1 MIRFVIV
8 GVVVVIALLAN
19 LWQRKRQVD
28 APTQGASEV
37 PSQIDRSDFVR
48 PDAPWVVLA
57 FTSATCQTC
66 SDIERKVRVLET
78 NSVAIQILE
87 YTAQRDLHE
96 RYKIDAVPTVLMAD
110 ANGVVQANFLGP
122 VSATDLWAALARA
135 RDSVV

>member
-28 APTQGASEV
+28 APTQGSSEV
-37 PSQIDRSDFVR
+37 PSQIDRADFAR
-48 PDAPWVVLA
+48 PDAPWIVLA

>member
-37 PSQIDRSDFVR
+37 PSQIDRADFAR
-48 PDAPWVVLA
+48 PDAPWIVLA

-87 YTAQRDLHE
+87 YTAQRELHD
-96 RYKIDAVPTVLMAD
+96 RYKIDAVPTVLIAD

>member
-8 GVVVVIALLAN
+8 GVVVVVALLAN

-37 PSQIDRSDFVR
+37 PSQIDRADFVR
-48 PDAPWVVLA
+48 PDAPWIVLA

-87 YTAQRDLHE
+87 YTAQRELHE

>member
-1 MIRFVIV
+1 MIRFIIV
-8 GVVVVIALLAN
+8 GVVVVVALLAN

-48 PDAPWVVLA
+48 PDASWIVLA

-78 NSVAIQILE
+78 SSVAIQILE
-87 YTAQRDLHE
+87 FTAERELHE

-122 VSATDLWAALARA
+122 VSATDLWAALARV

>member
-1 MIRFVIV
+1 MIRFVFV

-48 PDAPWVVLA
+48 PDAPWIVLA

-66 SDIERKVRVLET
+66 SDIERKARVLET

-87 YTAQRDLHE
+87 YTAERELHE

>member
-37 PSQIDRSDFVR
+37 PSQIDRSDFAR
-48 PDAPWVVLA
+48 PDAPWIVLA

-87 YTAQRDLHE
+87 YTAQRELHE
-96 RYKIDAVPTVLMAD
+96 RYKVDAVPTVLMAD

>member
-48 PDAPWVVLA
+48 PDAPWIVLA

-78 NSVAIQILE
+78 NNVAIQILE
-87 YTAQRDLHE
+87 YTPQRELHE

>member
-8 GVVVVIALLAN
+8 GVVVVVALLAN

-37 PSQIDRSDFVR
+37 PSQIDRADFAR
-48 PDAPWVVLA
+48 PDAPWIVLA

-78 NSVAIQILE
+78 NNVAIQILE
-87 YTAQRDLHE
+87 YTAQRELHE

>member
-8 GVVVVIALLAN
+8 GVVVVVALLAN

-37 PSQIDRSDFVR
+37 PSQIDRSDFLR
-48 PDAPWVVLA
+48 PDAPWIVLA

-78 NSVAIQILE
+78 SCVAIQILE
-87 YTAQRDLHE
+87 FTAERELHE

-110 ANGVVQANFLGP
+110 VKGVVQANFLGP

>member
-1 MIRFVIV
+1 MIRFIIV
-8 GVVVVIALLAN
+8 GVVVVVALLAN

-37 PSQIDRSDFVR
+37 PSQIDRADFVR

-87 YTAQRDLHE
+87 YTAQRELHE
-96 RYKIDAVPTVLMAD
+96 RYKIDAVPAVLMAD

-135 RDSVV
+135 RDSVA

>member
-28 APTQGASEV
+28 APTQGATEV

-48 PDAPWVVLA
+48 PDVPWIVLA

-78 NSVAIQILE
+78 NSVARQILE
-87 YTAQRDLHE
+87 YTAQRELHE

-110 ANGVVQANFLGP
+110 AKGVVQANFLGP

>member
-1 MIRFVIV
+1 VIRFVIV
-8 GVVVVIALLAN
+8 GVVVVVALLAN

-48 PDAPWVVLA
+48 PDAPWIVLA

-87 YTAQRDLHE
+87 YTAERELHQ
-96 RYKIDAVPTVLMAD
+96 RYKIDAVPAVLMAD

>member
-8 GVVVVIALLAN
+8 GVVVVVALLAN

-37 PSQIDRSDFVR
+37 PSQVDRSDFVR
-48 PDAPWVVLA
+48 PDASWIVLA

-78 NSVAIQILE
+78 SSVAIQILE
-87 YTAQRDLHE
+87 YTSERELHK
-96 RYKIDAVPTVLMAD
+96 RYKIDAVPAVLMAD

>member
-1 MIRFVIV
+1 MIRFGIV
-8 GVVVVIALLAN
+8 GVVVVVALLAN
-19 LWQRKRQVD
+19 LWQRRRRVD
-28 APTQGASEV
+28 APTQGASEI

-48 PDAPWVVLA
+48 PEASWIVLA

-78 NSVAIQILE
+78 SSVAIQILE
-87 YTAQRDLHE
+87 FTAERELHK
-96 RYKIDAVPTVLMAD
+96 RYKIDAVPAVLMAD
-110 ANGVVQANFLGP
+110 ASGVVQANFLGP

>member
-8 GVVVVIALLAN
+8 GVVVVVALLAN

-37 PSQIDRSDFVR
+37 PSQIDRADFAR
-48 PDAPWVVLA
+48 PNAPWIVLA

-87 YTAQRDLHE
+87 YTAERELHE
-96 RYKIDAVPTVLMAD
+96 RYKIDAVPAVLMAD
-110 ANGVVQANFLGP
+110 ADGVVQANFLGP

>member
-8 GVVVVIALLAN
+8 GVVVVVALLAN
-19 LWQRKRQVD
+19 LWQRRRRVD
-28 APTQGASEV
+28 APTQGASEI

-48 PDAPWVVLA
+48 PEASWIVLA

-78 NSVAIQILE
+78 SSVAIQILE
-87 YTAQRDLHE
+87 FTAERELHK
-96 RYKIDAVPTVLMAD
+96 RYKIDAVPAVLMAD
-110 ANGVVQANFLGP
+110 ASGVVQANFLGP

>member
-1 MIRFVIV
+1 VIRFVIV

-37 PSQIDRSDFVR
+37 PSQIDRADFVR
-48 PDAPWVVLA
+48 PDALWIVLA

-87 YTAQRDLHE
+87 YTAQRELHE

-135 RDSVV
+135 RDSVA

>member
-8 GVVVVIALLAN
+8 GVVVVVALLAN

-48 PDAPWVVLA
+48 PDASWIVLA

-87 YTAQRDLHE
+87 YTAERELHQ
-96 RYKIDAVPTVLMAD
+96 RYKIDAVPAVLMAD

-122 VSATDLWAALARA
+122 VSATDLWAALARV

>member
-28 APTQGASEV
+28 APTQGATEV

-87 YTAQRDLHE
+87 YTAQRELHE
-96 RYKIDAVPTVLMAD
+96 RYKVDAVPTVLMAD

>member
-8 GVVVVIALLAN
+8 GVVVVVALLAN

-48 PDAPWVVLA
+48 PDAPWIVLA

-87 YTAQRDLHE
+87 YTAERELHE

-122 VSATDLWAALARA
+122 VSATDLWAALARV

>member
-8 GVVVVIALLAN
+8 GVVVVVALLAN

-48 PDAPWVVLA
+48 PDASWIVLA

-78 NSVAIQILE
+78 SSVAIQILE
-87 YTAQRDLHE
+87 YTAERELHK
-96 RYKIDAVPTVLMAD
+96 RYKIDAVPAVLMAD
-110 ANGVVQANFLGP
+110 ASGVVRANFLGP

>member
-37 PSQIDRSDFVR
+37 PSQIDRSDFAR
-48 PDAPWVVLA
+48 PDAPWIVLA

-87 YTAQRDLHE
+87 YTAERELHE

-110 ANGVVQANFLGP
+110 AKGVVQANFLGP

>member
-8 GVVVVIALLAN
+8 GVVVVVALLAN
-19 LWQRKRQVD
+19 LWQRKRRVD
-28 APTQGASEV
+28 APTQGASEI

-48 PDAPWVVLA
+48 PEASWIVLA

-78 NSVAIQILE
+78 SSVAIQILE
-87 YTAQRDLHE
+87 FTAERELHK
-96 RYKIDAVPTVLMAD
+96 RYKIDAVPAVLMAD
-110 ANGVVQANFLGP
+110 ASGVVQANFLGP
-122 VSATDLWAALARA
+122 VSATDLWAALARV

>member
-28 APTQGASEV
+28 APTQGATEV
-37 PSQIDRSDFVR
+37 PSQIDRSDFAR
-48 PDAPWVVLA
+48 PDAPWIVLA

-87 YTAQRDLHE
+87 YTAERELHE
-96 RYKIDAVPTVLMAD
+96 RYKVDAVPTVLMAD

>member
-28 APTQGASEV
+28 APTQGATEV

-87 YTAQRDLHE
+87 YTAERELHE
-96 RYKIDAVPTVLMAD
+96 RYKVDAVPTVLMAD

>member
-8 GVVVVIALLAN
+8 GVVVVIALLTN

-87 YTAQRDLHE
+87 YTAQRELHE

-135 RDSVV
+135 RDSVA

>member
-8 GVVVVIALLAN
+8 GVVVVVALLAN

-48 PDAPWVVLA
+48 PDAPWIVLA

-87 YTAQRDLHE
+87 YTAERELHQ
-96 RYKIDAVPTVLMAD
+96 RYKIDAVPAVLMAD

>member
-37 PSQIDRSDFVR
+37 PSQIDRADFAR
-48 PDAPWVVLA
+48 PDAPWIVLA

>member
-1 MIRFVIV
+1 
-8 GVVVVIALLAN
+8 VIALLAN

-28 APTQGASEV
+28 APTQGATEV

-48 PDAPWVVLA
+48 PEAPWVVLA

-87 YTAQRDLHE
+87 YTAQRELHE
-96 RYKIDAVPTVLMAD
+96 RYKVDAVPTVLMAD

>member
-37 PSQIDRSDFVR
+37 PSQIDRADFAR
-48 PDAPWVVLA
+48 PDAPWIVLA

-87 YTAQRDLHE
+87 YTAERELHE

-122 VSATDLWAALARA
+122 VSATDLWAALARV

>member
-1 MIRFVIV
+1 VIRFVIV

-37 PSQIDRSDFVR
+37 PSQIDRSDFLR
-48 PDAPWVVLA
+48 PDAPWIVLA

-87 YTAQRDLHE
+87 YTAQRELHE

>member
-28 APTQGASEV
+28 APTQGATEV

-87 YTAQRDLHE
+87 YTAQRELHE

-110 ANGVVQANFLGP
+110 AKGVVQANFLGP

>member
-8 GVVVVIALLAN
+8 GVVVVVALLAN
-19 LWQRKRQVD
+19 LWQRKRRVD
-28 APTQGASEV
+28 APTQGASEI

-48 PDAPWVVLA
+48 PDAPWIVLA

-78 NSVAIQILE
+78 SSVAIQILE
-87 YTAQRDLHE
+87 FTAERELHK
-96 RYKIDAVPTVLMAD
+96 RYKIDAVPAVLMAD
-110 ANGVVQANFLGP
+110 ASGVVQANFLGP

>member
-1 MIRFVIV
+1 VIRFVIV

-37 PSQIDRSDFVR
+37 PSQIDRADFAR
-48 PDAPWVVLA
+48 PDAPWIVLA

-87 YTAQRDLHE
+87 YTAQRELHE

>member
-1 MIRFVIV
+1 VIRFIIV
-8 GVVVVIALLAN
+8 GVVVVVALLAN

-48 PDAPWVVLA
+48 PDASWIVLA

-78 NSVAIQILE
+78 SSVAIQILE
-87 YTAQRDLHE
+87 YTAERELHD

-122 VSATDLWAALARA
+122 VSATDLWAALARV
-135 RDSVV
+135 RDSVL

>member
-1 MIRFVIV
+1 MIRIVIV
-8 GVVVVIALLAN
+8 GIVVVVALLAN

-48 PDAPWVVLA
+48 PDASWIVLA

-78 NSVAIQILE
+78 SSVAIQILE
-87 YTAQRDLHE
+87 YTAERELHE

-122 VSATDLWAALARA
+122 VSATDLWAALARV